1 VVGALSAA
9 HVSVMRVAALGRT
22 ALLVNTIRRLTAVG
36 HDIVSI
42 VTCQAA
48 PEYGV
53 REEHFEALAQE
64 VDAEFLLTQTING
77 PEAIALLARG
87 HADVAVSV
95 NWISIVH
102 EEACSIFPHGIL
114 NAHAGELPRY
124 RGNAPVAWAIL
135 QGESRVGIS
144 IHRMTPGELDS
155 GPIIRMDFFP
165 LSETTYVGHVYQ
177 HLERRVPELFVEAL
191 AGLAAGTI
199 VPCPQPMDPAKALRC
214 YPRRPEDAFID
225 WRQSTKA
232 IERLVR
238 ASAEPFSGA
247 YTLFQGDRLI
257 IWRARGEAWPCP
269 SLSIP
274 GQVVSRDGRTGEV
287 GVATADGIIV
297 MEEVGRQTTR
307 CAPATLIKSLR
318 DRLGA
323 P

>member
-1 VVGALSAA
+1 
-9 HVSVMRVAALGRT
+9 MRVAALGRT
-22 ALLVNTIRRLTAVG
+22 ALLANTIRRLAAVG

-48 PEYGV
+48 PEYAV

-77 PEAIALLARG
+77 PDAIALMARG
-87 HADVAVSV
+87 RADVAVSV
-95 NWISIVH
+95 NWISIIH
-102 EEACSIFPHGIL
+102 EEACSLFPHGIL

-135 QGESRVGIS
+135 RGESRVGIS
-144 IHRMTPGELDS
+144 IHGMAPGELDS
-155 GPIIRMDFFP
+155 GPIVCMDFFP

-177 HLERRVPELFVEAL
+177 YLERRVPELFVEAL
-191 AGLAAGTI
+191 AGLAAGTL
-199 VPCPQPMDPAKALRC
+199 VPRPQPTDPAEALRC
-214 YPRRPEDAFID
+214 YPRRPEDGFVD
-225 WRQSTKA
+225 WRQGTTA
-232 IERLVR
+232 IARLVR

-247 YTLFQGDRLI
+247 YTIFQGERLV
-257 IWRARGEAWPCP
+257 IWRARGQAWPCP

-274 GQVVSRDGRTGEV
+274 GQIVSRDGGTGEV

-297 MEEVGRQTTR
+297 IEEVGRHAMR
-307 CAPATLIKSLR
+307 CAPAALIKSLR